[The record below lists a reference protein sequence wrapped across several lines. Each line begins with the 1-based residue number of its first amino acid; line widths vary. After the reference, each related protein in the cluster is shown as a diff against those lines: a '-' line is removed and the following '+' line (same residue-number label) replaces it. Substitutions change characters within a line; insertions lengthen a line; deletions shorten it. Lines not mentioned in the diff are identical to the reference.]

1 MSQTSQFL
9 FFFILLC
16 GYGRYTQ
23 KNGQSMT
30 TCAKWHEKVAICV
43 MSSRDTKI
51 KRTWLESCPGLLA
64 KQYEKNPS
72 YRHTRVYDNMVP
84 WDLRALGTKRVEIQ
98 KIWYQKVVEGQIS
111 TVKWKC
117 RHLER
122 EPFITSKGKLL
133 ESTFFSCCL
142 LCGAR
147 WFVSVLRPRVWSFKW
162 KPLRLKYFVAVS
174 LYAVALYIV
183 ALCLNS
189 VVEILKCQRSFKWK
203 PLCNYFSYDTLQYA
217 LRIEMNST
225 EHYFPVLLNFTF

>member
-1 MSQTSQFL
+1 MGSSSTRHKNLPSASC
-9 FFFILLC
+9 LL
-16 GYGRYTQ
+16 GIQ
-23 KNGQSMT
+23 KSNEHGS
-30 TCAKWHEKVAICV
+30 KVV
-43 MSSRDTKI
+43 
-51 KRTWLESCPGLLA
+51 PGCWRNNTR
-64 KQYEKNPS
+64 KT
-72 YRHTRVYDNMVP
+72 RVTDMHTRVYNNMVP